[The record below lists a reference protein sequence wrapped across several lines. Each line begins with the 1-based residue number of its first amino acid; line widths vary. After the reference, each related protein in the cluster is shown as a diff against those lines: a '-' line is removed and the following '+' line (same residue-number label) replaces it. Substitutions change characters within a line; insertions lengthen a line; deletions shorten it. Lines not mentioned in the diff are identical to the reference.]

1 MEKEG
6 NRVRGQGKKAK
17 RENEERKRRQEREKP
32 AAVSEVPQG
41 RCGSAL

>member
-6 NRVRGQGKKAK
+6 NRVRGQGKKTK

-32 AAVSEVPQG
+32 AAVSEAPQG
-41 RCGSAL
+41 RCSSAL